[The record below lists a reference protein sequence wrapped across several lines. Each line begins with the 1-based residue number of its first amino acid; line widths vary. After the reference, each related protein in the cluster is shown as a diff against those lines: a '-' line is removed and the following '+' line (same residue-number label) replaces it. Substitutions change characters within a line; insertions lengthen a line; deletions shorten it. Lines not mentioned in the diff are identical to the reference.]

1 METPAGAVRSNELK
15 RRTRMTSPAST
26 LIETT
31 ERPDAMPKARRI
43 TPPERQEPAPAP
55 TGATKGEVKTMRAL
69 IIEDNPKMAAAI
81 AHGLEEQGYAVDTC
95 LTGFEGEETAA
106 QNEYDVLILDLM
118 LPDRD
123 GMDVCRGLRR
133 RGLKT
138 PILILSAISATND
151 KVAGLNAGADDF
163 LGKPFEFEE
172 LLARVRALLR
182 RGQPTESA
190 TLRVGDLELD
200 LAKHRAKRGDQS
212 IALTSKEFALLEYFM
227 RNPDRVLTRTQIGEH
242 VWDMNFDASS
252 NVIDVYVSM
261 LRRKID
267 KGFPSPLIHTI
278 IGTGYVFSADRQ

>member
-1 METPAGAVRSNELK
+1 MN
-15 RRTRMTSPAST
+15 TSGST
-26 LIETT
+26 LIASEQASPGTQ
-31 ERPDAMPKARRI
+31 KARRI
-43 TPPERQEPAPAP
+43 QPSCGPNALGREGSSSNGDPKP
-55 TGATKGEVKTMRAL
+55 MRAL
-69 IIEDNPKMAAAI
+69 VIEDNPKMAAAI
-81 AHGLEEQGYAVDTC
+81 AHGLQEQGYAVDTC
-95 LTGFEGEETAA
+95 HTGFEGEETAA
-106 QNEYDVLILDLM
+106 QNEYDILILDLM

-138 PILILSAISATND
+138 PILILSAISSTGD
-151 KVAGLNAGADDF
+151 KVTGLNAGADDY
-163 LGKPFEFEE
+163 LGKPFEFDE
-172 LLARVRALLR
+172 LVARVRALLR
-182 RGQPTESA
+182 RGQATEAS

-200 LAKHRAKRGDQS
+200 LAKRRARRGEQT
-212 IALTSKEFALLEYFM
+212 IPLTSKEFSLLEYFM

-242 VWDMNFDASS
+242 VWDMNFDPSS